1 MSWQSWRT
9 FIFSALQ
16 RQLAPLFFQLMNS
29 PHWKPLFFLF
39 FLLQS
44 IAVAQPNAPG
54 NFYATAT
61 KVSSNA
67 RINFYWVDQS
77 TNETSWQL
85 YFREQG
91 QPTFNPL
98 GSATATGTGPSTG
111 TVVTLTWNLGQ
122 LSKNY
127 EFIVL
132 SINGVGS
139 RQSNIAPVNT
149 YDLNAPF
156 NLTVGAADPYNVSM
170 FWDEA
175 STTEDGFSL
184 ERKIGTGP
192 WTILSPTNA
201 ANDLDIGVSQLT
213 QPSTTYSFRVRA
225 FKGGAPTTPDSSA
238 GASQVSPY
246 SNEATI
252 TSPAYPLTATPV
264 AGQTQINLSW
274 PDVANDTGYQ
284 VFMQSPG
291 ASDFLLVANTNTS
304 TRTFQATNSLLEAG
318 KTYSFIVRPVFIS
331 TSTGTS
337 TIATTTVDGITSIA
351 GAAGVPGASF
361 SHTFTH
367 GSIASVNSRSLTGVP
382 SGLTFVASTGV
393 LSGTCP
399 ALGIYPMVYT
409 LQLSNGAT
417 LTQTFTLRVR
427 PMAGAPLVGTTIPAW
442 TGTAGTQR
450 VTALA
455 GTFTDAE
462 AESAV
467 RVNTTL
473 GAMDFILFNTATP
486 ATVTNFMSYASA
498 NRYNGVAFHRSVP
511 GFVVQSGGFKG
522 TGTGSQFASVVTFPT
537 VNNEPGLSN
546 LRGTI
551 AMAKVG
557 GNPNSATSQFFV
569 NTSDTNAPN
578 LDTQNGG
585 FTVFGRVAGTGMAVA
600 DAINALPRA
609 TYPLFLNGSTTATS
623 FSDFPMNAATAP
635 TVMDQ
640 TKVIN
645 ILSVTTIPTLSYSIT
660 GNTQPLIAS
669 ASIINGELRITGLR
683 GGRTAVTVTATDL
696 DNLSTSQEITVAIN
710 DTFATWSGRQT
721 FPNGQNGLL
730 QDPDNDGANNLLEYA
745 FFGDPALAN
754 QSLMPTLGSTAI
766 SSNSQALTI
775 QFPVRKFTAGLNY
788 VVQANDLLTG
798 NWTDIWSSAQGFSH
812 PQVVETLDQSDRT
825 MVRIKDTIT
834 IGARSTRILRVT
846 VTQQ

>member
-1 MSWQSWRT
+1 
-9 FIFSALQ
+9 
-16 RQLAPLFFQLMNS
+16 MNS
-29 PHWKPLFFLF
+29 PHWKPLLFLF
-39 FLLQS
+39 FWFQS
-44 IAVAQPNAPG
+44 MAVAQPNAPG

-61 KVSSNA
+61 KISASSA

-77 TNETSWQL
+77 NNETSWQIG
-85 YFREQG
+85 YREAG
-91 QPTFNPL
+91 QTSFGALAAPFST
-98 GSATATGTGPSTG
+98 TASLGTGSI
-111 TVVTLTWNLGQ
+111 VTLQWNFGQ

-127 EFIVL
+127 EFIVFA
-132 SINGVGS
+132 INGLGS
-139 RQSNIAPVNT
+139 RASNIAPVNT
-149 YDLNAPF
+149 FDLNAPF
-156 NLTVGAADPYNVSM
+156 NLTVGAADPFNVSM

-225 FKGGAPTTPDSSA
+225 FRGGAPTAPDSSA

-252 TSPAYPLTATPV
+252 TSLAYPLTATPV

-274 PDVANDTGYQ
+274 PDVANDAGYQ

-291 ASDFLLVANTNTS
+291 TSDFQLVVTTNTS

-331 TSTGTS
+331 SSTGAS
-337 TIATTTVDGITSIA
+337 TIATTTVDGITSSP
-351 GAAGVPGASF
+351 GAAGVPGSSF

-367 GSIASVNSRSLTGVP
+367 GSIASVTSRSLSGVP
-382 SGLTFVASTGV
+382 SGLTFLPSTGV

-399 ALGIYPMVYT
+399 AVGLYPMT
-409 LQLSNGAT
+409 FTMPLSNGAT

-427 PMAGAPLVGTTIPAW
+427 PMAGAPLVGTAIPSW
-442 TGTAGTQR
+442 NSTAGTQR
-450 VTALA
+450 VATLA

-486 ATVTNFMSYASA
+486 ATVANFMNYANA

-537 VNNEPGLSN
+537 VSNEPGLSN

-585 FTVFGRVAGTGMAVA
+585 FTVFGRVAGTGMSVA

-623 FSDFPMNAATAP
+623 FPDLPMNAATAP

-640 TKVIN
+640 TKVVN

-669 ASIINGELRITGLR
+669 ASITNGELRITGLR
-683 GGRTAVTVTATDL
+683 GGRTTVTVTATDL
-696 DNLSTSQEITVAIN
+696 DNLSTSQEITVTIN
-710 DTFATWSGRQT
+710 DTFATWSGLQT

-730 QDPDNDGANNLLEYA
+730 QDSDNDGANNLFEYA
-745 FFGDPALAN
+745 FFGDPAIAN
-754 QSLMPTLGSTAI
+754 QSLMPTLGSTV
-766 SSNSQALTI
+766 SSPSSRALTI

-788 VVQANDLLTG
+788 LVQANDLLTG
-798 NWTDIWSSAQGFSH
+798 NWTDIWSSAQGFAH
-812 PQVVETLDQSDRT
+812 PQVVDTLDQSDRT
-825 MVRIKDTIT
+825 MVRIMDTIT
-834 IGARSTRILRVT
+834 ISARSTRFLRVT